1 MGRKWKDR
9 VRGKNSTRSHTRT
22 RHSLSPHTRMKGGQK
37 WAGDIFDMDRGMGYP
52 SQFILTSHTQN
63 LTLSAYPYW
72 PGMRAAGNLCRVAR
86 GRPGKKEKKEKKN
99 TVHVFSDVQ

>member
-1 MGRKWKDR
+1 
-9 VRGKNSTRSHTRT
+9 
-22 RHSLSPHTRMKGGQK
+22 
-37 WAGDIFDMDRGMGYP
+37 MDRGMGYP

-86 GRPGKKEKKEKKN
+86 GRPGKKEKKKTKIQFTSFLTYN
-99 TVHVFSDVQ
+99 NMLYGKSPAVHY